1 MLARQGY
8 NVFQGGKPMK
18 TSLTIARRG
27 LVLAV
32 AGAVLS
38 LGGLAVAQA
47 DEFPNKPIE
56 VVIHSKYGGGTDVT
70 ARMMMI
76 RTRRGLDVDMSVVS
90 KRGGSGAKAHQYAM
104 TKPKD
109 GYTVMALTQS
119 HLYTIARGK
128 SPLTIDDVVG
138 IARAM
143 DDPTFVTVAANSP
156 HKSLADLVAASKDKP
171 LNWGVAQIG
180 GTEHIG
186 LAQLAKAAGMQFK
199 VVPFGSGAQMIQAL
213 MSGAIDATLPNVS
226 EGGSQVKD
234 GTFRALA
241 VMAAKRLKDYPD
253 VPTTHENGYEVST
266 STTRGYWV
274 LKGTPQDRIDIL
286 SKAMVKAM
294 NHEVFVNYLKSA
306 GLTPEDSVAG
316 HEVWDKHIKEE
327 YAKAYEALKE
337 LDLLDK

>member
-1 MLARQGY
+1 
-8 NVFQGGKPMK
+8 MK
-18 TSLTIARRG
+18 SSFSSVRRG
-27 LVLAV
+27 LLLAT
-32 AGAVLS
+32 A
-38 LGGLAVAQA
+38 GGLIAVSGAAVAQ
-47 DEFPNKPIE
+47 EKFPSKPIE

-76 RTRRGLDVDMSVVS
+76 RTRRGLGVDMSVVS

-109 GYTVMALTQS
+109 GYTVLALTQS

-128 SPLTIDDVVG
+128 SPLKIDDIVG

-143 DDPTFVTVAANSP
+143 DDPTFVTVAADSP
-156 HKSLADLVAASKDKP
+156 YKTLADLVKASKSKP

-186 LAQLAKAAGMQFK
+186 LAQLAKAAGMKFK
-199 VVPFGSGAQMIQAL
+199 VVPFGSGAQMVQAL

-226 EGGSQVKD
+226 EAGSQVKD

-241 VMAAKRLKDYPD
+241 VMAEKRLGDYPD
-253 VPTTHENGYEVST
+253 VPSTYESGLKVKT

-274 LKGTPQDRIDIL
+274 LKGTPPDRIEAL

-294 NHEVFVNYLKSA
+294 KHEVFVNYLKSS
-306 GLTPEDSVAG
+306 GLTPEDSIAG
-316 HEVWDKHIKEE
+316 HEVWDKQIKEE
-327 YAKAYEALKE
+327 YAKAYQALKD

>member
-1 MLARQGY
+1 
-8 NVFQGGKPMK
+8 MK
-18 TSLTIARRG
+18 SGLKIARRS
-27 LVLAV
+27 LMVAV
-32 AGAVLS
+32 AGTIAS
-38 LGGLAVAQA
+38 LTALTGALG
-47 DEFPNKPIE
+47 DEFPSKPIE

-76 RTRRGLDVDMSVVS
+76 RTRRGLDVDMAVVS

-104 TKPKD
+104 SKPRD
-109 GYTVMALTQS
+109 GYTVLALTQS

-128 SPLTIDDVVG
+128 SPLTIDDIVG

-143 DDPTFVTVAANSP
+143 DDPTFVTVAASSP
-156 HKSLADLVAASKDKP
+156 YKTLGDLVSASKEKP

-241 VMAAKRLKDYPD
+241 VMAEKRLGDYPD
-253 VPTTHENGYEVST
+253 VPSTYESGYEVKT

-274 LKGTPQDRIDIL
+274 LKGTPPDRIETL

-306 GLTPEDSVAG
+306 GLTPEDSIAG

-327 YAKAYEALKE
+327 YAKAYQALKD